1 MANLPSQYPHL
12 ALHLT
17 DRAHTPLIS
26 SARIAPQSESLSL
39 LSRGA
44 LSAHESALRL
54 GLGAPQRIMVE
65 HAGQGPVLLQSFMRA
80 DTPSTAANSHST
92 NPLASSQTPA
102 PTTNTA
108 NGEPTTDE
116 LPTEPLSPTDV
127 DTEAQAQTSPTNAV
141 ERRLQQL
148 QLHGST
154 PALDGSGAATPT
166 PGGAAGEEADSNAPP
181 MLIGIVVAPNPDAA
195 RHARRAAAQL
205 EHVGRAIQA
214 RWAEAQE
221 KQMRDGE
228 EGEGRQQQQ
237 QQQQQD
243 GAGGGGG
250 AAGAAAGDAGD

>member
-26 SARIAPQSESLSL
+26 SGRTNPQREALSI
-39 LSRGA
+39 LSQNA

-65 HAGQGPVLLQSFMRA
+65 HVAQGPVLLQSFMRA
-80 DTPSTAANSHST
+80 DTPSTAANSHNANT
-92 NPLASSQTPA
+92 NLSAPSQP
-102 PTTNTA
+102 PTAATSTA
-108 NGEPTTDE
+108 NGEPSVDGE
-116 LPTEPLSPTDV
+116 APADPASPTDLEA
-127 DTEAQAQTSPTNAV
+127 EAQTQVSPTSAV

-154 PALDGSGAATPT
+154 PTLDDSGAATPT
-166 PGGAAGEEADSNAPP
+166 PGGSGGGEVDANAPP
-181 MLIGIVVAPNPDAA
+181 MLIGVVVAPTPDAA

-214 RWAEAQE
+214 RWAEAQ
-221 KQMRDGE
+221 
-228 EGEGRQQQQ
+228 QQAQE
-237 QQQQQD
+237 D
-243 GAGGGGG
+243 GGGS
-250 AAGAAAGDAGD
+250 AGAAAGDAGD